1 MSRWV
6 DEDTPNR
13 RFARAARE
21 VAGADPGEPVA
32 GQGKQLSLFPK
43 KDVPRLQPHQASPR
57 QFAHLPGI
65 QWHGNYDESEVSRPH
80 DEDLDLFGGM
90 GYTSGGVH
98 SGTKR
103 AAKDI
108 IDWHGPFSLLRHLG
122 GSMALEE
129 GHTLEDYDATPED
142 HDAEVERRG
151 GRHGYLHPVLPHP
164 DDHVPGRGVDQG
176 DHWGEALG
184 RVNGALRREVAA
196 AEWNG
201 DYDPVRTNDIR
212 KGLRYQNQSEH
223 PGHIST
229 LTPISAPLQHSD
241 YVRMNLRVGTDNN
254 HIHPE
259 TLALFRRGVLDKVEA
274 QKYNPTTPTAV
285 TSGPGASD
293 SFRKDRT
300 QRARRNLRS
309 HQFDQTL
316 PMEGS

>member
-6 DEDTPNR
+6 NEDTPNR

-65 QWHGNYDESEVSRPH
+65 QWHGNYDEAEVSRPH

-108 IDWHGPFSLLRHLG
+108 IDWHGPFDYAEHIG
-122 GSMALEE
+122 GD
-129 GHTLEDYDATPED
+129 EDPPEYDQRMLADEQ
-142 HDAEVERRG
+142 AAVNARG

-201 DYDPVRTNDIR
+201 DYATVAPHDIR
-212 KGLRYQNQSEH
+212 KGLRYKNESEH
-223 PGHIST
+223 PGHTST

-274 QKYNPTTPTAV
+274 QKYNPTTSAARPHI
-285 TSGPGASD
+285 GPGTSD
-293 SFRKDRT
+293 RFRRDRT
-300 QRARRNLRS
+300 DRARRTVRS
-309 HQFDQTL
+309 RQFDQTL
-316 PMEGS
+316 PFEES